1 MVRCPRVYPPAS
13 PCMPMPFWRPD
24 SRTDELGVHGGFLRM
39 PGMARR
45 RLLACRLPT
54 SPSCLA
60 YPLSNV
66 TEKGSFSQEGAGGRI
81 AGVKTPLAFCVA
93 TQAFPDFR
101 FSQSA
106 RTRKGRPDCLML
118 SRVLRGRH
126 PCRSR
131 RRAGMRGLKAL
142 RLPLPGSRIRKAS
155 SSASGGQ
162 RPVWCSIGFVPIS
175 ETGGLRRS
183 FNPRIN
189 MTRMHR
195 CVSGV
200 PHGSG
205 RAADERQTAVM
216 AAHDASRRAGGEC
229 RARDAA

>member
-1 MVRCPRVYPPAS
+1 MHANAFLV
-13 PCMPMPFWRPD
+13 PD

-45 RLLACRLPT
+45 RLLACRLQT

-60 YPLSNV
+60 YPLCNV
-66 TEKGSFSQEGAGGRI
+66 TEKGSLSQEGAGGRI
-81 AGVKTPLAFCVA
+81 AGVKTPLAFCAA
-93 TQAFPDFR
+93 THSFSDFR

-106 RTRKGRPDCLML
+106 GTRKGRPDCLML
-118 SRVLRGRH
+118 SRGLRGRH

-162 RPVWCSIGFVPIS
+162 RPAWSMGFVPIS
-175 ETGGLRRS
+175 GR
-183 FNPRIN
+183 
-189 MTRMHR
+189 
-195 CVSGV
+195 V
-200 PHGSG
+200 GS
-205 RAADERQTAVM
+205 AE
-216 AAHDASRRAGGEC
+216 ASTVAS
-229 RARDAA
+229 A